1 MKSKRFLALLTLV
14 LFFAVLLFLYPSMVM
29 AKPGAGSTARLGWT
43 PNTEED
49 LAGYRV
55 YYLPS
60 SQSFYVDN
68 PETAEVDDTLFNPNA
83 EMAEI
88 LAGPNEEKEKPIIEL
103 EVPAGVEYRYAVTA
117 FDTSDNESLLSNE
130 VLYTANWSAPL
141 VVQEVEIRINI
152 EVNVGAGQ

>member
-14 LFFAVLLFLYPSMVM
+14 LFFAVLLFLYPSPTI
-29 AKPGAGSTARLGWT
+29 AKPGDGSSAALTWT

-60 SQSFYVDN
+60 SEDFYVDD
-68 PETAEVDDTLFNPNA
+68 PGTSGDEKDLFNPNA
-83 EMAEI
+83 QMAEI
-88 LAGPNEEKEKPIIEL
+88 EAGPNEEIQKAIIAL
-103 EVPAGVEYRYAVTA
+103 EIPAAVEYRYAVTA

-141 VVQEVEIRINI
+141 VVQGVEIRINI
-152 EVNVGAGQ
+152 EVKRS